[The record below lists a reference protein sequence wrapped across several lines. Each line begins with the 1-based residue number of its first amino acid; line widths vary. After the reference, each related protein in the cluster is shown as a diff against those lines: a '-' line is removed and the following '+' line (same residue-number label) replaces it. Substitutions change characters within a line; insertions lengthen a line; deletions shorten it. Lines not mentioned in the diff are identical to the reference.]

1 MSTSEERYVPAAGR
15 AGFNRLY
22 DPVMAATMRE
32 RSWRP
37 ALLEVLSAALPS
49 GGTAL
54 DVGAGTGELSI
65 RLSRMRPDAT
75 VIGVDGDP
83 GILTI
88 AGAKPGAEAVT
99 WKQGLADE
107 LPAGDESTDVVVI
120 SLVLHHLS
128 TAAKERALREARRVL
143 RPRGKLVI
151 ADWGRPRGAL
161 PVAGFTLL
169 RLLDGLENT
178 RDHAE
183 GRLHELVVA
192 AGFDQVNLFGRLA
205 TAFGTLELIEAS

>member
-1 MSTSEERYVPAAGR
+1 MPEERYVPAAGR
-15 AGFNRLY
+15 AGLTRLY

-32 RSWRP
+32 RRWRP

-49 GGTAL
+49 GGTVL

-65 RLSRMRPDAT
+65 QLAEQRPDAN

-83 GILTI
+83 AILKI
-88 AGAKPGAEAVT
+88 AGNKQDAEAVT
-99 WKQGLADE
+99 WRQGLADD
-107 LPAGDESTDVVVI
+107 LPVADGTIDAVVI

-128 TAAKERALREARRVL
+128 TAAKERALLEARRVL
-143 RPRGKLVI
+143 RPGGKLVI
-151 ADWGRPRGAL
+151 ADWGRPRGVL
-161 PVAGFTLL
+161 PVAGFALL

-178 RDHAE
+178 RDHAQ
-183 GRLHELVVA
+183 GRLHELVIA